1 MKIFARTQNPLSVK
15 TGPLWLSEESR
26 DEQHSTE
33 WRFEWCSCIP
43 PDGKLVAKCKT

>member
-26 DEQHSTE
+26 DE
-33 WRFEWCSCIP
+33 
-43 PDGKLVAKCKT
+43 